1 MLANLNDV
9 LLPAKQGKY
18 AVGLFNV
25 ISPEMMHGV
34 LDAAEELKAPV
45 IIGAAER
52 MLRFLSLEE
61 LASLLLPEAERL
73 RVPVVVHLDHGAHE
87 ETLRRALEL
96 GFSSVMLDCS
106 ACAYEENVD
115 RVAEMADYAHARG
128 ASIEAELGAVL
139 GEAGEIEGGL
149 EADPND
155 PTRYYTDPSQA
166 LDYVTRTGADA
177 LAVSVGNAHGAYKL
191 PPKLDF
197 RRIAAI
203 RDEVPVP
210 LVLHGGSGL
219 TEEDFRRAVDCG
231 IAKVNIFT
239 EINTAAAEAAAGA
252 FESGKGLDRMLP
264 PVRDAV
270 KQVAGEK
277 MRLFGSAGRAQAVS
291 AN

>member
-34 LDAAEELKAPV
+34 LDAAEELEAPV

-52 MLRFLSLEE
+52 MLRFLSLED

-106 ACAYEENVD
+106 ACAYEENVA

-191 PPKLDF
+191 PPKLDSGAL
-197 RRIAAI
+197 RR
-203 RDEVPVP
+203 
-210 LVLHGGSGL
+210 SGMKCRCPWCS
-219 TEEDFRRAVDCG
+219 T
-231 IAKVNIFT
+231 
-239 EINTAAAEAAAGA
+239 
-252 FESGKGLDRMLP
+252 
-264 PVRDAV
+264 
-270 KQVAGEK
+270 VA
-277 MRLFGSAGRAQAVS
+277 QD
-291 AN
+291 

>member
-9 LLPAKQGKY
+9 LLPAKKGKY

-25 ISPEMMHGV
+25 ISPAMMHGV
-34 LDAAEELKAPV
+34 LDAAEELDAPV

-61 LASLLLPEAERL
+61 LASLLLPRADKL

-87 ETLRRALEL
+87 ETLRHALEL

-106 ACAYEENVD
+106 ACEYEENAA
-115 RVAEMADYAHARG
+115 RVAEMAAYAHARS
-128 ASIEAELGAVL
+128 ATVEAELGAVL

-149 EADPND
+149 EEDPND
-155 PTRYYTDPSQA
+155 PTRYYTDPSKA

-197 RRIAAI
+197 RRIETI

-219 TEEDFRRAVDCG
+219 TEEDFRRAIGCG
-231 IAKVNIFT
+231 ITKVNIFT

-252 FESGKGLDRMLP
+252 YESGKGLDRMLP

-270 KQVAGEK
+270 KQAAAEK
-277 MRLFGSAGRAQAVS
+277 MRLFGSAGRGCAR
-291 AN
+291 